1 MHTAAKVMLS
11 LGVVFCVIGG
21 AMWFGGAAAVEYDIE
36 DDNVY
41 EGTGGS
47 WDFVDDDIYTVYA
60 KKGTQCD
67 DFTATMT
74 DSNGSTGGIFYANIA
89 IYDCDDW
96 ELDEEDGFIN
106 IGYIN
111 ADTGVYSMD
120 STDTIYIMALGDE
133 VGEAVGGFMAIL
145 ASWGVLCCGAFFLL
159 LGGIFA
165 LTMKS
170 GDQQVIIQQQQVPM
184 MGATHMAA
192 PQYQQPVQQQP
203 VQQQPVQQQ
212 PVQQQQPQEYQQPPQ
227 GGL

>member
-11 LGVVFCVIGG
+11 LGLVFCVIGG
-21 AMWFGGAAAVEYDIE
+21 ALWAIGDDAIEYDIE

-47 WDFVDDDIYTVYA
+47 WDFVDDDLYTVYA
-60 KKGTQCD
+60 KKGTKCD
-67 DFTATMT
+67 GFNATMT
-74 DSNGSTGGIFYANIA
+74 DSNGSTGGMFYPNIVL
-89 IYDCDDW
+89 YDCDNW
-96 ELDEEDGFIN
+96 ELDEADGFIN

-111 ADTGVYSMD
+111 ADDDGAYSMD

-133 VGEAVGGFMAIL
+133 VGEVVGGFMAIV

-170 GDQQVIIQQQQVPM
+170 GDQQVIIQQQQQVPM
-184 MGATHMAA
+184 MGATHMEA
-192 PQYQQPVQQQP
+192 PQYQQPVQQQL
-203 VQQQPVQQQ
+203 VQQQ